1 MKCLDPMAGCE
12 TLYFN
17 PRCLEKYQCH
27 FEIEDIDP
35 KELRVKMDNVTRNYE
50 RVNRFFN
57 SINVENMKKVRP
69 SFDKYLEKSKG
80 LHEEF
85 ADLLKEHGSKIF
97 GCDES
102 CIEDCLDTTFVNF
115 WEIPMCV
122 KNCKC
127 KYGLIQIERA
137 GTFEDDSILSDR
149 SYSDILSSDIEEE
162 EERGIL
168 GKKVASLPRKS
179 SRYALEEDSHS
190 RRKSR
195 EFNLPELM
203 KYSDYDR
210 KAWNFFKKYQDD
222 I

>member
-1 MKCLDPMAGCE
+1 
-12 TLYFN
+12 
-17 PRCLEKYQCH
+17 
-27 FEIEDIDP
+27 
-35 KELRVKMDNVTRNYE
+35 MDNVTRNYE

-57 SINVENMKKVRP
+57 SIHVENMKKVRP
-69 SFDKYLEKSKG
+69 SFDKYLKKASG

-85 ADLLKEHGSKIF
+85 AELLKEHGAKIL

-102 CIEDCLDTTFVNF
+102 CIEDCLDTSFVTF

-127 KYGLIQIERA
+127 KYGLITIDRA
-137 GTFEDDSILSDR
+137 GTSSLEDSILGDRAAIISDN
-149 SYSDILSSDIEEE
+149 EEVNRPYE
-162 EERGIL
+162 KTTVSADKID
-168 GKKVASLPRKS
+168 RK
-179 SRYALEEDSHS
+179 H
-190 RRKSR
+190 RKR

-210 KAWNFFKKYQDD
+210 KAWNYFKKYQDD

>member
-1 MKCLDPMAGCE
+1 MEGFE

-17 PRCLEKYQCH
+17 PKCLEKYNCH

-35 KELRVKMDNVTRNYE
+35 SALRLKMDNVTRNYE

-57 SINVENMKKVRP
+57 SIHVENMKKVRP
-69 SFDKYLEKSKG
+69 SFDKYLKKSSG

-85 ADLLKEHGSKIF
+85 AELLKEHGSKIL

-102 CIEDCLDTTFVNF
+102 CIEDCLDTTFVTF

-127 KYGLIQIERA
+127 KYGLITIDRA
-137 GTFEDDSILSDR
+137 GTFSLEDSILGDRAAIISDN
-149 SYSDILSSDIEEE
+149 EEVNRPYE
-162 EERGIL
+162 KTI
-168 GKKVASLPRKS
+168 ASADEIDRK
-179 SRYALEEDSHS
+179 H
-190 RRKSR
+190 RKR

-210 KAWNFFKKYQDD
+210 KAWNYFKKYQDD

>member
-1 MKCLDPMAGCE
+1 MRQVQVNPECDQNKAVKCLDPMEGYE

-17 PRCLEKYQCH
+17 PKCLEKYNCH
-27 FEIEDIDP
+27 FEIENIDP
-35 KELRVKMDNVTRNYE
+35 QTLRLKMDNVTRNYE

-57 SINVENMKKVRP
+57 SLNVENMKKVRP
-69 SFDKYLEKSKG
+69 SFDKYLEKASG

-85 ADLLKEHGSKIF
+85 AELLKEHGSKIL

-102 CIEDCLDTTFVNF
+102 CIEDCLDTSFVTF

-127 KYGLIQIERA
+127 KYGLISIERA
-137 GTFEDDSILSDR
+137 GTLPLEDPIYGDRAAIISEETNIPFEKNIAAGNAIDR
-149 SYSDILSSDIEEE
+149 
-162 EERGIL
+162 
-168 GKKVASLPRKS
+168 K
-179 SRYALEEDSHS
+179 H
-190 RRKSR
+190 RRK

-203 KYSDYDR
+203 KYSEYDR